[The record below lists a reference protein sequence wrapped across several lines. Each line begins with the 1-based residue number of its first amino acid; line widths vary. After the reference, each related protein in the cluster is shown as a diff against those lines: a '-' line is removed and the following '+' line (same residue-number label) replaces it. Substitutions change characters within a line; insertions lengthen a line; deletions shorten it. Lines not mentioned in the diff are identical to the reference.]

1 VATKHIVKVKR
12 FEGPLD
18 LLLHLVKV
26 NEIDIFDLDIYRLTK
41 QYLEFLRMIDFDDL
55 ADAGEFLGVA
65 AQLIQIKSRMLLP
78 GQKKTTEE
86 EEDEDPRAS
95 LQERLATYEAFKL
108 AAAEIG
114 SRPMLG
120 VDVYTNHEAKRIE
133 PEYDHIEKPW
143 IGEPST
149 LVVLYEQLLKSITE
163 RRKPKTVA
171 IKAHKISIEDTITG
185 LENQLEKLQFVHFQ
199 GLYSKFRTRYEL
211 VIHIMAI
218 LELAKKEG
226 VSLLQPENHGPLWL
240 YSQNAN
246 LEIIENKPN
255 LGEHGHK
262 FELPEGLSMEKLL
275 G

>member
-1 VATKHIVKVKR
+1 M
-12 FEGPLD
+12 D

-26 NEIDIFDLDIYRLTK
+26 NEIDIFDLDIYLLTK
-41 QYLEFLRMIDFDDL
+41 QYLEFLRMIEFDDL

-78 GQKKTTEE
+78 GQRKLAEE
-86 EEDEDPRAS
+86 EEDDDPRAS
-95 LQERLATYEAFKL
+95 LQERLATYEAFKQ
-108 AAAEIG
+108 AAEELF

-120 VDVYTNHEAKRIE
+120 VDVYTNHEAKRLE

-143 IGEPST
+143 VGEPST

-163 RRKPKTVA
+163 RRKPKTVS
-171 IKAHKISIEDTITG
+171 IKAHKISIEDTITH
-185 LENQLEKLQFVHFQ
+185 LEDQLEKLQFVHFQ
-199 GLYSKFRTRYEL
+199 SLYPRFKTRYEL
-211 VIHIMAI
+211 VIHVMAI

-226 VSLLQPENHGPLWL
+226 VSLLQPESRGPLWL

-255 LGEHGHK
+255 LGEHAHL
-262 FELPEGLSMEKLL
+262 FELPEGLSMEKLIE
-275 G
+275 